1 MTRRLLAGGWTL
13 ALLLMLG
20 GCPLPPVDDGPPLL
34 DQEPNETFDAAV
46 ALVLDDGN
54 TLRFGGNIDTTS
66 DTDLYRIDSL
76 NPGDRLIV
84 DVRQRDS
91 QLDAVLIVFDTA
103 GNMQAFNDDRAI
115 DGSDVNPFLDFVVNG
130 QQGAYYIGITAFQG
144 GRTSGGY
151 EVGIQ
156 VIAGSGPAG
165 AAPAVVYLNWLGG
178 LLDSVTL
185 GTTTLPPFSATQ
197 VGLSAADTVPLKQ
210 QIEALVRSRY
220 ANYDITIVSSD
231 SGPRPTAPHSTVF
244 FGGDNSRAFALAEQI
259 DVMNTD
265 ADDVAIIYTEPFRT
279 AFGRQLTRDEL
290 ATAMGNTVA
299 HEIGHLLGLVHTR
312 DCLELMDATCSNN
325 ALLLD
330 QQFGRARL
338 DTAVFPIGW
347 QDAVDWLTRLLG
359 WSA

>member
-1 MTRRLLAGGWTL
+1 MTRRLLCGGWGFV
-13 ALLLMLG
+13 LLLALG
-20 GCPLPPVDDGPPLL
+20 GCPLPPVDDGLPLL
-34 DQEPNETFDAAV
+34 DLEPNDTFDTAV
-46 ALVLDDGN
+46 VLTLDDGG
-54 TLRFGGNIDTTS
+54 TRQFRGTISTTS
-66 DTDLYRIDSL
+66 DTDLYRLNSI

-91 QLDAVLIVFDTA
+91 QLDAVLIVFDAA

-115 DGSDVNPFLDFVVNG
+115 DGSDVNPFLDFVVRG
-130 QQGAYYIGITAFQG
+130 QQGAYFVGITAFQG

-151 EVGIQ
+151 EVGVQ
-156 VIAGSGPAG
+156 VIRGDGPAG

-178 LLDSVTL
+178 LLDSLSL

-197 VGLSAADTVPLKQ
+197 VGLSAADTTPLKQ
-210 QIEALVRSRY
+210 RVEAIVRGRY
-220 ANYDITIVSSD
+220 AEYNITIASSD

-265 ADDVAIIYTEPFRT
+265 PHDVAIIYTEPFRT
-279 AFGRQLTRDEL
+279 AFGRQLTLDEM

-312 DCLELMDATCSNN
+312 DCLELMDATCSNS

-330 QQFGRARL
+330 QRFGRARL
-338 DTAVFPIGW
+338 DSAVFPIGW

-359 WSA
+359 WST